1 MSRSPRRRS
10 GGAALLTMRLFQ
22 ALSLAFAALFLAAA
36 PAAAF
41 KDADARRD
49 IEALR
54 SQLNQMDS
62 SLQVRQMGLG
72 EQLQSIRE
80 EIARIESKIDENRRS
95 SKLVGQQLDVS
106 KIETRENLVQ
116 LNHDYQKR
124 FESVDGNA
132 SRLAGAIESLQ
143 KNLTTLNENLRT
155 MSEFEKKQE
164 TKILQ
169 MHSQLD
175 QKIGVVVEEVGRENT
190 RLQGEITALNR
201 DLIQLQEIVNTVDG
215 EIRGLDSRIRDL
227 ALRQESLSARPSGGG
242 GEHVVQ
248 KGETLSLI
256 AKRYGVTVDAIMAA
270 NGLANANIIG
280 VGQALVIP

>member
-1 MSRSPRRRS
+1 
-10 GGAALLTMRLFQ
+10 
-22 ALSLAFAALFLAAA
+22 
-36 PAAAF
+36 
-41 KDADARRD
+41 
-49 IEALR
+49 
-54 SQLNQMDS
+54 MDS

-72 EQLQSIRE
+72 EQLQSLRE

-124 FESVDGNA
+124 FETVDGNA
-132 SRLAGAIESLQ
+132 SRLAGAIEGLQ
-143 KNLTTLNENLRT
+143 KNLTTLNDNLRT

-164 TKILQ
+164 QKIVQ

-175 QKIGVVVEEVGRENT
+175 RKIGVVVEEVGRENT

-201 DLIQLQEIVNTVDG
+201 DLIQLQEIVNTLDG
-215 EIRGLDSRIRDL
+215 EIRGLDATIRGLDARIRDV
-227 ALRQESLSARPSGGG
+227 ALRQESYSAPSSGGGGG

-256 AKRYGVTVDAIMAA
+256 AKRYGVTVNAIMAA
-270 NGLANANIIG
+270 NGLANANIIR

>member
-1 MSRSPRRRS
+1 M
-10 GGAALLTMRLFQ
+10 L
-22 ALSLAFAALFLAAA
+22 LAAA

-41 KDADARRD
+41 KDADARGE

-72 EQLQSIRE
+72 EQLQSLRE

-95 SKLVGQQLDVS
+95 SKLVGQQLDVT

-116 LNHDYQKR
+116 LNHDYQNR
-124 FESVDGNA
+124 FETVDGNA
-132 SRLAGAIESLQ
+132 SRLAGAIEGLQ
-143 KNLTTLNENLRT
+143 KNLTTLNDNLRT

-164 TKILQ
+164 QKIVQ

-175 QKIGVVVEEVGRENT
+175 RKIGVVVEEVGRENT

-201 DLIQLQEIVNTVDG
+201 DLIQLQEIVNTLDG
-215 EIRGLDSRIRDL
+215 EIRGLDATIRGLDARIRDV
-227 ALRQESLSARPSGGG
+227 ALRQESYSAPSSGGGGG

-270 NGLANANIIG
+270 NGLPNANIIR

>member
-1 MSRSPRRRS
+1 
-10 GGAALLTMRLFQ
+10 
-22 ALSLAFAALFLAAA
+22 
-36 PAAAF
+36 
-41 KDADARRD
+41 
-49 IEALR
+49 
-54 SQLNQMDS
+54 MDS

-72 EQLQSIRE
+72 EQLQSLRE

-106 KIETRENLVQ
+106 TIETRENLVQ

-124 FESVDGNA
+124 FETVDGNA
-132 SRLAGAIESLQ
+132 SRLAGAIEDLQ
-143 KNLTTLNENLRT
+143 KNLTTLNDNLRT

-164 TKILQ
+164 QKIVQ

-175 QKIGVVVEEVGRENT
+175 RKIGVVVEEVGRENT

-201 DLIQLQEIVNTVDG
+201 DLIQLQEIVNTLDG
-215 EIRGLDSRIRDL
+215 EIRGLDATIRGLDARIRDV
-227 ALRQESLSARPSGGG
+227 ALRQESYSAPSSGGGGG

-270 NGLANANIIG
+270 NGLPNANIIR